1 MIKHIVMWKLKENAE
16 GKTKEENAEII
27 KNGLEGLKEKL
38 DFLRAVEVGI
48 NFNASEMAYDVVLY
62 TEFDSKE
69 DLNRYQNHE
78 EHLKVAGYVRKV
90 NAARVVVDYEV

>member
-1 MIKHIVMWKLKENAE
+1 MIKHIVMWKLKETAE
-16 GKTKEENAEII
+16 GKTKEENAVII

-38 DFLRAVEVGI
+38 DFLQAVEVGI
-48 NFNASEMAYDVVLY
+48 NFNTSEMAYDVVLY

-78 EHLKVAGYVRKV
+78 EHLKVASYVRKV
-90 NAARVVVDYEV
+90 NASRVVVDYEV